1 MVFNTTLK
9 IKKMK
14 YIIALLFA
22 LTFSKIDAQNLQ
34 FSQVLTLTGQVNGSN
49 QTALVG
55 IVPEGKVWK
64 IESMNNIGNSKSF
77 AVNGVDITT
86 ANSSYQTNFPIWLK
100 SQDNLTFTSSSGTQ
114 QYFVSIIE
122 FTIVP

>member
-1 MVFNTTLK
+1 
-9 IKKMK
+9 MK

-22 LTFSKIDAQNLQ
+22 LTLSKIDAQNLQ

-55 IVPEGKVWK
+55 TVPEGKVWK
-64 IESMNNIGNSKSF
+64 IESLSNFGGSIHYEI
-77 AVNGVDITT
+77 NGVAITMRDNT
-86 ANSSYQTNFPIWLK
+86 YQPHFPIWLK
-100 SQDNLTFTSSSGTQ
+100 EQDNLGCYNYTSGNPS
-114 QYFVSIIE
+114 YFVSIIE